1 MKTDKSCKF
10 AVTSEAEYIAMGQEH
25 TKNDRKLNRQEIIE
39 MAETVNGHTRAWYQ
53 IWNSGQAHVHTSRI
67 MESKTAHSE
76 NIADLYLMFKDHKPG
91 KKTRPTATG
100 HSSNSLGLSNAI
112 AEVLEA
118 VANFQTRRYNTIS
131 SEDML
136 ARIREYN
143 KSIITARQEWYK
155 KAVTK
160 LTCKTC
166 KIMEYTDCPETES
179 HGWDKIYQQES
190 EIQKTP
196 ITSTNGEM
204 GSYNIQSKACQ
215 GVPEP
220 WQEIIEEQAIQEAQ
234 KLLDTQCCGK
244 IAALVEKA

>member
-1 MKTDKSCKF
+1 MNQEETRGLKSIQKRIKERDLIILKTNKSCKY
-10 AVTSEAEYIAMGQEH
+10 AVTSKAEYIAMGQEH
-25 TKNDRKLNRQEIIE
+25 IKNNRKLNRQEIIE

-53 IWNSGQAHVHTSRI
+53 IWNSGQDHVHTSRI

-143 KSIITARQEWYK
+143 KSIITTR
-155 KAVTK
+155 
-160 LTCKTC
+160 
-166 KIMEYTDCPETES
+166 
-179 HGWDKIYQQES
+179 
-190 EIQKTP
+190 
-196 ITSTNGEM
+196 
-204 GSYNIQSKACQ
+204 
-215 GVPEP
+215 
-220 WQEIIEEQAIQEAQ
+220 
-234 KLLDTQCCGK
+234 
-244 IAALVEKA
+244 

>member
-1 MKTDKSCKF
+1 MNQEETRGLKSLQKRIQERDLIIMKTDKSCKF
-10 AVTSEAEYIAMGQEH
+10 AVTSEAEYIGMGQEH
-25 TKNDRKLNRQEIIE
+25 TKNDRRLNRQEIIE
-39 MAETVNGHTRAWYQ
+39 MAEIVNGHTRAWSQ
-53 IWNSGQAHVHTSRI
+53 IWNSGQDHVHTSRI
-67 MESKTAHSE
+67 IASKTTHSE
-76 NIADLYLMFKDHKPG
+76 NVADLYLKPG

-160 LTCKTC
+160 LRCKTC
-166 KIMEYTDCPETES
+166 KIMEYTDFPETEN
-179 HGWDKIYQQES
+179 HGWDKIYQQVP

-196 ITSTNGEM
+196 ITSTDG
-204 GSYNIQSKACQ
+204 
-215 GVPEP
+215 
-220 WQEIIEEQAIQEAQ
+220 
-234 KLLDTQCCGK
+234 KLQHT
-244 IAALVEKA
+244 V